1 MTDSGGLQEE
11 APSLGK
17 PVLVLRETTERPEA
31 IDAGTAQLVGTNPEQ
46 MVSMASVL
54 LSDRSAYQGMASAIN
69 PCMASAINP
78 FGDGHPAER
87 IVKIVGSYLGLVG

>member
-1 MTDSGGLQEE
+1 MTDSRGLEEE

-17 PVLVLRETTERPEA
+17 PVLVLGETSGRPEA
-31 IDAGTAQLVGTNPEQ
+31 IDAGTVQLVGTNPEQ

-69 PCMASAINP
+69 P
-78 FGDGHPAER
+78 FGDRHAAQG
-87 IVKIVGSYLGLVG
+87 IVKVVGNYFGLAE